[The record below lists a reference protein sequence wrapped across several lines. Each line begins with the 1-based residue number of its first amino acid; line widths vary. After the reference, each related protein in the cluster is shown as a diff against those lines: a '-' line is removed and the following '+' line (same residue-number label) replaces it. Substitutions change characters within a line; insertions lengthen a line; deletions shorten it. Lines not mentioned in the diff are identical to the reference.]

1 MLGDALRAQG
11 HQVIA
16 YRHGRDAAEALEG
29 EHPDLV
35 IVDLNLERSRTQ
47 GLEILQKAR
56 SLQPPPVVIVI
67 TAFGSIHSA
76 VDAMKLG
83 AHDHLKKPF
92 DITDCK
98 HCVPPALSS
107 SRLVSEKQY
116 LRA

>member
-1 MLGDALRAQG
+1 MAKVFVIDDEASILQMLGDALRAQG

-67 TAFGSIHSA
+67 GQMRRVHPR
-76 VDAMKLG
+76 VGD
-83 AHDHLKKPF
+83 
-92 DITDCK
+92 
-98 HCVPPALSS
+98 
-107 SRLVSEKQY
+107 Q
-116 LRA
+116 